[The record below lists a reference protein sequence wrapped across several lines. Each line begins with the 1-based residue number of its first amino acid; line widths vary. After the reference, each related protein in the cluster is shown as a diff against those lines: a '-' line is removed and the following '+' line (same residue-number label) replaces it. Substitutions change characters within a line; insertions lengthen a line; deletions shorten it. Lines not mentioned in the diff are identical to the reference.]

1 MFSSVSDA
9 VLGFFEQILE
19 FFHDLFVPVFGDNS
33 WGWAIIA
40 LTVVVRIALLPLAVK
55 QTRSMRATQRVQPM
69 MREIQKKYKV
79 DRELMKKDPEQ
90 YRKKRQKLN
99 EEMMALYKREGVNPA
114 ASCLPLLA
122 QAPIFLALFWTL
134 NRSDDLGGAPFYF
147 ITASTDVAREQGLAA
162 LASSASWTG
171 WLLILLMSGTL
182 FLTQKQM
189 IARTSAQNGGEPNP
203 MAQQQKILMY
213 VLPVFLAVIS
223 FRFPLGILLY
233 WVTTNIWQVAQQAI
247 ILREVKSSPDAGAVT
262 APSPDE
268 PRRRSPGASSG
279 KQEKTESTDEPH
291 LDATDESPH
300 SERSGEHDDAGS
312 SGNDNTTDIGDDTTN
327 PDHLPR
333 RRRRRDDQPDD
344 SSGEE

>member
-1 MFSSVSDA
+1 VFSTISST
-9 VLGFFEQILE
+9 VLGFFEGILE
-19 FFHDLFVPVFGDNS
+19 FLHRVMEPAFGIHA
-33 WGWAIIA
+33 WGWAIIG
-40 LTVVVRIALLPLAVK
+40 LTVIVRIALLPLAVK

-79 DRELMKKDPEQ
+79 DRDLMKKDPEQ

-134 NRSDDLGGAPFYF
+134 NRSDDLQGAQFYF
-147 ITASTDVAREQGLAA
+147 FTATEGARDAGLAA
-162 LASSASWTG
+162 LASAAGWTG

-182 FLTQKQM
+182 FVTQRQM
-189 IARTSAQNGGEPNP
+189 IARTTAQNGDEPNP

-233 WVTTNIWQVAQQAI
+233 WVTTNAWQVAQQAV
-247 ILREVKSSPDAGAVT
+247 ILREVKTTTLPNTTNPSST
-262 APSPDE
+262 EE
-268 PRRRSPGASSG
+268 PRRRSPGASTG
-279 KQEKTESTDEPH
+279 KQEKTESTDEPD
-291 LDATDESPH
+291 LDATDESP
-300 SERSGEHDDAGS
+300 RAARPGEHNS
-312 SGNDNTTDIGDDTTN
+312 SGSAGASNNGDNTSN

-333 RRRRRDDQPDD
+333 RRRRRDNKPDD
-344 SSGEE
+344 TSGKE

>member
-1 MFSSVSDA
+1 MFSSVADA

-19 FFHDLFVPVFGDNS
+19 FFHDIFLPFFGDNS

-40 LTVVVRIALLPLAVK
+40 LTVMVRIALLPLAVK

-79 DRELMKKDPEQ
+79 DRDLMKKDPEQ

-134 NRSDDLGGAPFYF
+134 NRSNELGGAPFYF
-147 ITASTDVAREQGLAA
+147 ITASTDIAREQGLAA
-162 LASSASWTG
+162 LASAASWTG

-189 IARTSAQNGGEPNP
+189 IARTAGQQGGESNP

-233 WVTTNIWQVAQQAI
+233 WVTTNIWQVAQQAV
-247 ILREVKSSPDAGAVT
+247 ILREVKTSPESGSQS
-262 APSPDE
+262 APLPEE

-279 KQEKTESTDEPH
+279 QQEKTESTDEPD
-291 LDATDESPH
+291 LDATNESPR
-300 SERSGEHDDAGS
+300 SERSGKHDDARS
-312 SGNDNTTDIGDDTTN
+312 SGTHSSDIGDETTN

-333 RRRRRDDQPDD
+333 RRRRRDDQPDK